1 MKNGILET
9 TKGRPAMKET
19 KIQWHAAFV
28 SAMGLD
34 FAQDRDD
41 LIFETEYNL
50 NTKPLQIDLLVI
62 KPKRAS
68 ISKEASGQ
76 IASEIGKLFKG
87 HNIVEYKSP
96 EDHLDI
102 DTFYKTLA
110 YACLYKSYG
119 KTVDAIKA
127 EDITISVIRET
138 KPIELFRYFRGR
150 GGNVA
155 EVYGG
160 IYYVE
165 GKTWFPTQIVVTGE
179 LDWNAHMWLKGLSG
193 NLQKGDIW
201 RMLEERNHMTEKADR
216 ELADSVLEVSISAN
230 RKIIDELIGD
240 ESMYE
245 ALMEIMEPKIKQRE
259 EAIMK
264 KGIQSTVDTLR
275 DFGHKDAEIKTAII
289 KRYNLSFEEAED
301 YFRNK

>member
-1 MKNGILET
+1 MIYLEVQ
-9 TKGRPAMKET
+9 KGDYMKET
-19 KIQWHAAFV
+19 KIQWHSAFV
-28 SAMGLD
+28 SAIGLD
-34 FAQDRDD
+34 FGSDRAD
-41 LIFETEYNL
+41 LIFEKEYNL
-50 NTKPLQIDLLVI
+50 NTKPLEIDLLVI
-62 KPKRAS
+62 K
-68 ISKEASGQ
+68 KEVSFQ

-127 EDITISVIRET
+127 EDITLSIVRET
-138 KPIELFRYFRGR
+138 KPAGLFHYFIEHGCEIAKFSSG
-150 GGNVA
+150 
-155 EVYGG
+155 VYY
-160 IYYVE
+160 IK
-165 GKTWFPTQIVVTGE
+165 GKIWFPTQIVVTDE
-179 LDWNAHMWLKGLSG
+179 LDKASHIWVKGLSD
-193 NLQKGDIW
+193 NLSKEDF
-201 RMLEERNHMTEKADR
+201 REMLDKRKQMTEKEDR

-230 RKIIDELIGD
+230 REIVDELIGD

-259 EAIMK
+259 DAIMK
-264 KGIQSTVDTLR
+264 KGIQGTVDTLR

-289 KRYNLSFEEAED
+289 KRYNLSLEEAEG
-301 YFRNK
+301 YIQNK

>member
-1 MKNGILET
+1 
-9 TKGRPAMKET
+9 MKEP
-19 KIQWHAAFV
+19 KIQWHSAFV

-34 FAQDRDD
+34 FEENRAD
-41 LIFETEYNL
+41 LIFEKEYNL
-50 NTKPLQIDLLVI
+50 NTKPWAIDLLVI
-62 KPKRAS
+62 K
-68 ISKEASGQ
+68 KETSVQ

-87 HNIVEYKSP
+87 HNIMEYKSP

-127 EDITISVIRET
+127 EDITISILREA
-138 KPIELFRYFRGR
+138 KPIELFNYLEGHECKVRK
-150 GGNVA
+150 A
-155 EVYGG
+155 YGG

-179 LDWNAHMWLKGLSG
+179 LDQDAHIWLKGLSG
-193 NLQKGDIW
+193 NLEKGDIQK
-201 RMLEERNHMTEKADR
+201 MMAERNHMTEKADR

-230 RKIIDELIGD
+230 RKIVEELIGD

-245 ALMEIMEPKIKQRE
+245 ALMEIMEPRIKQKIVE
-259 EAIMK
+259 ERK
-264 KGIQSTVDTLR
+264 KGIQITVKSLR
-275 DFGHKDAEIKTAII
+275 DFGIGEEDIKKVII
-289 KRYNLSFEEAED
+289 KNYGISEGDVKEYL
-301 YFRNK
+301 